1 VQRRSLLAHLR
12 RSENSISKPLKLK
25 MAPRLAKKPAAAN
38 PTPKKEKAGGAKA
51 KQTTPKTEP
60 APAVAVEVEEPKQSP
75 AKPNGTEAVPDA
87 DIVMED
93 NVKQDAEEDSKDEK
107 LDLDDNEPEHDVE
120 GQEEQ
125 EDEVEGNQDGDVQ
138 EGDEE
143 DGKGEGEEA
152 EGQDGEGDEGDSQG
166 EEAEG
171 VEDEGNEGGDA
182 EDEEHQIND
191 IPAPLKDR
199 RRQKEF
205 EIFVGGLDKEA
216 DEEDLKKVFGVVGEI
231 KEIRM
236 SKNPVSQ
243 KNRGFAFIRYETIEA
258 AKRALTELK
267 DAQVK
272 DKRCGVSPSQDNDTL
287 YLGNICKTWTKDA
300 VREKLKEYEIEN
312 IEEMA
317 LMDDPKNEGQN
328 RGFAFLE
335 FTTHQFAMNAYKR
348 LQKRDVVFG
357 CDRSAKVAFAESSVK
372 PDEEVMAQIKNVF
385 LDGLPASWDD
395 ARVKEELKKYG
406 EIEKVQLSKN
416 MPSAKRKDYGFV
428 HFSTREEAQ
437 ACVEG
442 LSINELGEGDSKVKA
457 NIAKPQHKSRLVKQG
472 VRGGYRLGEDKPE
485 GGKGRKRL
493 RNRRNDRNRN
503 DRNRG
508 RGQKT
513 DKKKEKSSAP
523 PEKQQ
528 ADPKRATKN
537 DSGRKK
543 KGDRDTGSKKSNF
556 KDQNRS
562 RGLSRNDARRV
573 SYPDDRYS
581 RHLERVHSYLDAPSR
596 PYSGVSG
603 SKRPYSALDDVPRY
617 ADQALRHP
625 RARLDY
631 DVGAGAGASLYG
643 GAAYGRL
650 DRAPQAGYG
659 GHGRTD
665 LIGQQSFALYDS
677 HQAGSL
683 GGTAVGG
690 LYSPGYGTSS
700 LAGRS
705 DIGGGSYSS
714 LYESRRSGGG
724 GGYLLGRGSRAY
736 Y

>member
-1 VQRRSLLAHLR
+1 
-12 RSENSISKPLKLK
+12 
-25 MAPRLAKKPAAAN
+25 MAPRPAKKPAAGN
-38 PTPKKEKAGGAKA
+38 PTPKKEKTGGAKS
-51 KQTTPKTEP
+51 KQATPKAEP
-60 APAVAVEVEEPKQSP
+60 VPAVTVEAEDPKQSP
-75 AKPNGTEAVPDA
+75 PKPNGTKAVPDA

-93 NVKQDAEEDSKDEK
+93 DVKQEAEEDSKDEK

-125 EDEVEGNQDGDVQ
+125 EDEIEEHQGDVQ
-138 EGDEE
+138 EGDGE
-143 DGKGEGEEA
+143 DAQGEGEEA
-152 EGQDGEGDEGDSQG
+152 EGQDGEEDEGDSQA

-171 VEDEGNEGGDA
+171 VENEGQGGDG

-199 RRQKEF
+199 RKQKEF

-236 SKNPVSQ
+236 SKNPASQ
-243 KNRGFAFIRYETIEA
+243 KNRGFAFIRYATIEE

-300 VREKLKEYEIEN
+300 VREKLNEFGIEN
-312 IEEMA
+312 LEEMA

-335 FTTHQFAMNAYKR
+335 FTTHQCAMEAYKR
-348 LQKRDVVFG
+348 LQKRDVVLG
-357 CDRSAKVAFAESSVK
+357 CERTAKVAFAESSIQ
-372 PDEEVMAQIKNVF
+372 PDEELMAQVKAVF

-395 ARVKEELKKYG
+395 ERVKEELKQYG

-416 MPSAKRKDYGFV
+416 MSSAKRKDYGFV
-428 HFSTREEAQ
+428 HFSSREEAQ
-437 ACVEG
+437 ACVDALKISE
-442 LSINELGEGDSKVKA
+442 IGEGDTKVKA
-457 NIAKPQHKSRLVKQG
+457 NIAKPQNKSRLVKQG
-472 VRGGYRLGEDKPE
+472 VRGGYRIGEVKSE
-485 GGKGRKRL
+485 GGKGRKR
-493 RNRRNDRNRN
+493 NRRGAARNDRGRN

-508 RGQKT
+508 RGPKN
-513 DKKKEKSSAP
+513 DKKKEKSTAL
-523 PEKQQ
+523 PEKQ

-537 DSGRKK
+537 DSGQKK
-543 KGDRDTGSKKSNF
+543 KRDRDTGFRKSNF
-556 KDQNRS
+556 RDQNRS
-562 RGLSRNDARRV
+562 RGVSRNETRRL

-596 PYSGVSG
+596 HYPGVSG

-617 ADQALRHP
+617 AEPALRHP

-631 DVGAGAGASLYG
+631 DVNAGASLYG

-650 DRAPQAGYG
+650 GRAPEAGYSN
-659 GHGRTD
+659 HSRTD
-665 LIGQQSFALYDS
+665 LIGQQSYGLYDG

-683 GGTAVGG
+683 GGAAAGG
-690 LYSPGYGTSS
+690 IYSPGYGTSS
-700 LAGRS
+700 LPGRTDAGGS
-705 DIGGGSYSS
+705 SYSS
-714 LYESRRSGGG
+714 LYASRRSSGD
-724 GGYLLGRGSRAY
+724 YLLGRGSRPY